1 MPPVLGQWQA
11 WASPSLADGRSVNF
25 IYLHLSAYFRAKCG
39 PGMCLL
45 RKGASP
51 NVPIGLVLFVGSCP
65 PVLGQ
70 WEAWPRTSLAAAR
83 SLNLIYL
90 HLSAYFRAKCG
101 PGTCLLRK
109 GTFPN
114 VPIGLVLLVGSC
126 PPVLGQWQAWS
137 RPSLAD
143 GRSVNF
149 IYLLLSAYFR
159 AKCGPGTCLLRK
171 GASPNV
177 PIGLVLFVGSC
188 APVLGQWEA
197 WARTSLAA
205 ARSLNLIYLHLSA
218 YFRAK
223 CGPGT
228 CLLRKGTF
236 PNVPIGLVLFFSR
249 TMGLLVCRK
258 KP

>member
-1 MPPVLGQWQA
+1 MWTGDVFTPE
-11 WASPSLADGRSVNF
+11 GRV
-25 IYLHLSAYFRAKCG
+25 
-39 PGMCLL
+39 
-45 RKGASP
+45 P
-51 NVPIGLVLFVGSCP
+51 NVPIGLVLFVGSCA

-70 WEAWPRTSLAAAR
+70 WQAWSRTSLAAAR

-137 RPSLAD
+137 RHSLAD

-159 AKCGPGTCLLRK
+159 AKCGPRTCLLRK
-171 GASPNV
+171 GASPECSHW
-177 PIGLVLFVGSC
+177 LS
-188 APVLGQWEA
+188 
-197 WARTSLAA
+197 SL
-205 ARSLNLIYLHLSA
+205 RWVM
-218 YFRAK
+218 RAS
-223 CGPGT
+223 
-228 CLLRKGTF
+228 F
-236 PNVPIGLVLFFSR
+236 R
-249 TMGLLVCRK
+249 TMESLVTH
-258 KP
+258 